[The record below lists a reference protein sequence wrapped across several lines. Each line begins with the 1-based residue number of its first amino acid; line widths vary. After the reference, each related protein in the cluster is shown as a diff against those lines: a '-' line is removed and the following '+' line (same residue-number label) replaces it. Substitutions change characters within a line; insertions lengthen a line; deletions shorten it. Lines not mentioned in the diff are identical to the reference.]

1 MARTLPQAGAPDH
14 CPLTSSASLTILRN
28 CHERNDEGR
37 PGSLIRLPDALCGV
51 MRGSTAKTFATFA
64 LLAYAS
70 FAGIAAATPP
80 RAAVPRFSFDTVL
93 AEARL
98 RAASAYQRRRNDVP
112 RWIARLNPDQ
122 YRSIEFKPAADIWLR
137 GDSPFRLEVL
147 PVGYRFQAA
156 VRISTVEDGVAHDVP
171 ATPSMFDFGASVPRP
186 PANAAIPLSGFRLR
200 GRINSKK
207 AWDEFLVFQGA
218 SYFRAVARGE
228 AYGLSGRGLAID
240 TASPAGEEFPSF
252 THFWIERPT
261 RKSGDVVIY
270 GLLESPSTTGA
281 YRFTVK
287 PGTATV
293 MDVEATL
300 FPRKDLRNYG
310 IAPLTSMFLFD
321 ETNRG
326 LMDDYRPE
334 VHLSDGLQ
342 ITTDSGEHVWRP
354 LANPAKL
361 QISAFT
367 TAAPLGFGLIQ
378 RSRRQSDFEDL
389 DAHYERCPSA
399 WIEPKSGFGAGAVE
413 LVEIPSGRETNDN
426 IDAFFQPARTLRR
439 GQAAHFAY
447 RLTWLAQPQLPRGLG
462 MVVATRSGASLDG
475 RRRVFQID
483 FVGAGDRTAGM
494 HVAVSASSGGIS
506 NVMLLSNPAMHG
518 VRASFELA
526 PNGADL
532 IELRLQIMRA
542 GRPVTETWLYR
553 WTAR

>member
-1 MARTLPQAGAPDH
+1 
-14 CPLTSSASLTILRN
+14 
-28 CHERNDEGR
+28 
-37 PGSLIRLPDALCGV
+37 
-51 MRGSTAKTFATFA
+51 MRGSSAKTFATLA
-64 LLAYAS
+64 LLAFAPLSGLAS
-70 FAGIAAATPP
+70 ATAQRAAA
-80 RAAVPRFSFDTVL
+80 PRFSFDTVL
-93 AEARL
+93 TEARL
-98 RAASAYQRRRNDVP
+98 RAASPYRPRRNDVP
-112 RWIARLNPDQ
+112 GWIGRLNPDQ

-137 GDSPFRLEVL
+137 GDSPFRLEAL
-147 PVGYRFQAA
+147 PVGYRFQSA
-156 VRISTVEDGVAHDVP
+156 VRISTVEDGVVHDVV
-171 ATPSMFDFGASVPRP
+171 ATPSMFDFGGTNARP

-240 TASPAGEEFPSF
+240 TAAPSGEEFPSF
-252 THFWIERPT
+252 THFWIERPA
-261 RKSGDVVIY
+261 RKSGAIVIY

-281 YRFTVK
+281 YRFTVR
-287 PGTATV
+287 PGVATV
-293 MDVEATL
+293 MDVDATL
-300 FPRKDLRNYG
+300 FPRRDLHDYG

-326 LMDDYRPE
+326 QLDDYRPE

-342 ITTDSGEHVWRP
+342 ITTDSGEHIWRP

-367 TAAPLGFGLIQ
+367 TAAPRAFGLIQ

-399 WIEPKSGFGAGAVE
+399 WIEPKSGFGAGPVE

-447 RLTWLAQPQLPRGLG
+447 RLTWLAQPGLPRGLG

-483 FVGAGDRTAGM
+483 FVGAGDETAGLR
-494 HVAVSASSGGIS
+494 VAVAATSGRIS
-506 NVMLLSNPAMHG
+506 NVMLLPNPAMHG
-518 VRASFELA
+518 MRASFELA

-532 IELRLQIMRA
+532 IELRLQVVRA